1 MGLFGTLRDEQLG
14 ELRGGA
20 VFDHVDALATAR
32 ECRRL
37 FQQRIERARLV
48 VLGVDALPDSAQ
60 ICSCNNVCKGQLI
73 AAVRTLLD
81 QVHLDLQAEAERR
94 GSKRGIGS
102 TVVVLMV
109 NGGHYC
115 ALWAGDSRIYLAR
128 AGELLQLTEDHS
140 YVQEL
145 VNQGVLSPQ
154 DAEHHPQSNVITRAV
169 GVDTELR
176 LDKVTNRVQPG
187 DVFLLCSD
195 GLTREVTAEEIRM
208 ELMSGDPNRAV
219 RNLIDLALDRGAS
232 DNVTAVA
239 VRLAIAPADSPSGR
253 DEEDTNPPPG
263 EMVYGRQGR
272 PTPRPR
278 SHDRPRPFV

>member
-1 MGLFGTLRDEQLG
+1 MAGRLLIDSAALSDVGTRRRLNEDAYLARPDLGLFAVADGM
-14 ELRGGA
+14 GGHDAGDQASNA
-20 VFDHVDALATAR
+20 VVTAL
-32 ECRRL
+32 
-37 FQQRIERARLV
+37 
-48 VLGVDALPDSAQ
+48 DSMQGPMGA
-60 ICSCNNVCKGQLI
+60 GQLI
-73 AAVRTLLD
+73 AAVRAHLH
-81 QVHLDLQAEAERR
+81 QVHADLQAEAERR

-128 AGELLQLTEDHS
+128 GGDLLQLTEDHS

-176 LDKVTNRVQPG
+176 LDKVTNRVLPG

-239 VRLAIAPADSPSGR
+239 VRLAEAAADSPSGQ

-263 EMVYGRQGR
+263 EMVYGRRAR
-272 PTPRPR
+272 PAPRPR
-278 SHDRPRPFV
+278 SHDRPRPFI

>member
-1 MGLFGTLRDEQLG
+1 MAGKLVIDSAALSDVGTRRRLNEDAYLARPDLGLFAVADGM
-14 ELRGGA
+14 GGHDAGDQASNA
-20 VFDHVDALATAR
+20 VVSAL
-32 ECRRL
+32 
-37 FQQRIERARLV
+37 
-48 VLGVDALPDSAQ
+48 DSMHGPMGA
-60 ICSCNNVCKGQLI
+60 GQLI